1 VVGCSM
7 NSWNGDG
14 VGVSVPGLGK
24 EQADE
29 IDKVINTAKYNQKRL
44 LISNLR
50 INLNGIYSHL
60 FDKETVE
67 RRKKFLKVA

>member
-1 VVGCSM
+1 M
-7 NSWNGDG
+7 NSGKGDG

-29 IDKVINTAKYNQKRL
+29 IDMVINTAKYSQKRL

-50 INLNGIYSHL
+50 INLNGIYSLL